1 MHDSWLCAAL
11 DDLLRI
17 VAWTGPVNTQDCLCA
32 ALDDLQ
38 WIVAWTGPVNTQDCL
53 CAARDDLQRIIVT
66 CAALYVI
73 AMSDECLLCGIF
85 YVAVSAS
92 V

>member
-1 MHDSWLCAAL
+1 MSTHDSWLCAAL
-11 DDLLRI
+11 DDLQRI
-17 VAWTGPVNTQDCLCA
+17 VALTRPVNTQDCLCA
-32 ALDDLQ
+32 AQ
-38 WIVAWTGPVNTQDCL
+38 
-53 CAARDDLQRIIVT
+53 DDLQRIIAT
-66 CAALYVI
+66 CAALYVV